1 MREIFLGIMIILA
14 VISFFKAGMC
24 IDDKKLK
31 GMIYVIILFFITGI
45 SIMLNFTL
53 VNKNDELLKK
63 TKNKCPEYEQ
73 AQNVY
78 ILKK

>member
-14 VISFFKAGMC
+14 IISFFKAGMC

-31 GMIYVIILFFITGI
+31 GTLYIAILFFITGI
-45 SIMLNFTL
+45 SILLNFTL
-53 VNKNDELLKK
+53 VNQNDELLEK
-63 TKNKCPEYEQ
+63 TKNKCPEYGQ
-73 AQNVY
+73 IQNVY